1 MLRPTGQSRPGL
13 DIVRNCRVGYDGS
26 SLVFTERGNTRRSF
40 PVGKSGIVRAVL
52 VDSQAPDV
60 GGRVGPPI
68 PGGWGELLLFDASD
82 AMVVRLRLDHWVPE
96 ADRLTVRPTDGERLL
111 ARSGAAALLKKAGIP
126 VTTVRERQQVTG
138 PTMRVPNALPKWY
151 AAVRGV
157 AAAIWAVSWLLGL
170 MLKPD
175 APWLLVLAA
184 AAALAGPA
192 AYMVVRSVSLKQKA
206 GSEGVRVAPAPA
218 QKSGATVRFC
228 TTASVYIEAR
238 DLVLVD
244 GVGGERRLA
253 RSGAHGVSSLV
264 LRTGHKG
271 GERLGVELAGPDG
284 QVRAALPWQWWF
296 AGSEGEQRWQ
306 ELKSATG
313 LPVEER
319 ALRKG
324 ASWPADPVAQAD
336 ARLMRPLPG
345 PLARSASAFPESTL
359 GGANK
364 WIMAV
369 MAVFSLV
376 GAVSLSS
383 KPSYLITVLTL
394 SVLALC
400 GALLPTLVHHMASWL
415 RLDRPAPGQE
425 PTE

>member
-1 MLRPTGQSRPGL
+1 M
-13 DIVRNCRVGYDGS
+13 
-26 SLVFTERGNTRRSF
+26 
-40 PVGKSGIVRAVL
+40 
-52 VDSQAPDV
+52 DSQAPDV
-60 GGRVGPPI
+60 SGRVGPPI
-68 PGGWGELLLFDASD
+68 PGGWGELLFCDATDS
-82 AMVVRLRLDHWVPE
+82 VVARLRLDHWVPE
-96 ADRLTVRPTDGERLL
+96 ADRLAVRPTGGERLL

-126 VTTVRERQQVTG
+126 VTIVQERQQVTG
-138 PTMRVPNALPKWY
+138 PTMRVPNALPTWY

-157 AAAIWAVSWLLGL
+157 AVVIWAVSWALGL
-170 MLKPD
+170 MLKSD
-175 APWLLVLAA
+175 APWLLVPAA

-192 AYMVVRSVSLKQKA
+192 AYLAVRAASRKQKA
-206 GSEGVRVAPAPA
+206 GREGIRIAPAPA
-218 QKSGATVRFC
+218 QKSGASVRFC

-244 GVGGERRLA
+244 GAGGERRLA
-253 RSGAHGVSSLV
+253 RSGAHGVTSLV

-271 GERLGVELAGPDG
+271 SERLGVELAGPDG

-306 ELKSATG
+306 ELKAATG

-336 ARLMRPLPG
+336 AHLMRPLPG

-364 WIMAV
+364 WIMAM
-369 MAVFSLV
+369 MAVFSLGAGATLFGSPHLRV
-376 GAVSLSS
+376 G
-383 KPSYLITVLTL
+383 VLVL

-400 GALLPTLVHHMASWL
+400 GALLPALAHHVVGRV
-415 RLDRPAPGQE
+415 RLDRPAPGLE
-425 PTE
+425 PVE